1 MKKLL
6 LLIGLF
12 SILLAC
18 VYKKKESVLN
28 SDSQKKEKNELE
40 KVNALFS

>member
-12 SILLAC
+12 VFLTPLMIIAEELKNMEDRFLFT
-18 VYKKKESVLN
+18 KK
-28 SDSQKKEKNELE
+28 
-40 KVNALFS
+40 AF